1 MPLFLAFIFS
11 LSLLTENVLAA
22 ADVGLTGSHHVAV
35 ELIRLYQLLSPRLIN
50 VVCYHNKKLC

>member
-1 MPLFLAFIFS
+1 MATLGCFS
-11 LSLLTENVLAA
+11 LKAEYLLAA

-35 ELIRLYQLLSPRLIN
+35 ELIRWHQLLAPRLIN